1 MKHSILK
8 KMALPLITV
17 AVFANNAFAGDAAV
31 DSIPVTRYLTDFKY
45 DLSTGYLSFHD
56 SFRPTASSILTRNY
70 YFHFFARSEKT
81 SFVKRTAVAQEY
93 YDYGAFDESGFYS
106 SQIYSCY
113 LNKDYAYNYYYTAV
127 PGITLY
133 SVCDIP
139 SAKTYEVEFEQFA
152 YHVNAAGDYSM
163 LIRNQI
169 EELRK
174 EGFARIRIAPIEVS
188 YNTDIQNH
196 NNYYGT
202 ATNLTAGLINYYDLD
217 ITTASV
223 QGVRTSYWHD
233 GIHNKT
239 HFYSGSDDDG
249 VISFN
254 KGSDSI
260 VVEMSFRNTDR
271 MYYEFSYVAQID
283 NAAGTKWITVESGRD
298 IVNGYQTQEVTAKI
312 GKEFTNEYLKDRQE
326 SMRIRFGV
334 SWGMDTVYSEPMT
347 ISLTE
352 YPTDVDDI
360 HLITTYSVGGDV
372 LISSENECISVTKN
386 TLMEYGEDGSILDF
400 YMYTGG
406 SWMTSGEIEVD
417 LKPNVMYGLAYKLG
431 INESESCSYLKELQG
446 TSANPKVYVNDVY
459 AESGLTTTMSLLYK
473 FTPTSYDFGA
483 VTIAADRSSATIDGT
498 SDVAVADMDGIE
510 VSGDVTLNRS
520 YVAGKYSTVMLPFA
534 TSASNVP
541 GVSFYGLHDVVKKD
555 GEWQVQVSPVSE
567 IQANTPYI
575 VVASDDASNLV
586 VTGGVTFNTTTGT
599 RTSTAGNWQF
609 VGTYEFRNWDED
621 HNAEEIGTTY
631 GFASAEG
638 DNDGV
643 SIGTFGKV
651 KAGAYIYPLRA
662 YLRYVP
668 VVTPK
673 PASALAK
680 SRAVASID
688 NLPESMDVVI
698 VGGDSDE
705 ETTVIGTIN
714 TRTGEFRNA
723 GDRWFDLKGRF
734 LGVKRPTAKG
744 TYYNNGK
751 KVIVR

>member
-1 MKHSILK
+1 MLVHTLEKSGK
-8 KMALPLITV
+8 
-17 AVFANNAFAGDAAV
+17 AFIYVNSDKTAGYV
-31 DSIPVTRYLTDFKY
+31 NVSEGL
-45 DLSTGYLSFHD
+45 LSTSNVDVDL
-56 SFRPTASSILTRNY
+56 
-70 YFHFFARSEKT
+70 
-81 SFVKRTAVAQEY
+81 V
-93 YDYGAFDESGFYS
+93 
-106 SQIYSCY
+106 
-113 LNKDYAYNYYYTAV
+113 
-127 PGITLY
+127 
-133 SVCDIP
+133 
-139 SAKTYEVEFEQFA
+139 
-152 YHVNAAGDYSM
+152 
-163 LIRNQI
+163 
-169 EELRK
+169 
-174 EGFARIRIAPIEVS
+174 
-188 YNTDIQNH
+188 
-196 NNYYGT
+196 
-202 ATNLTAGLINYYDLD
+202 AGL
-217 ITTASV
+217 
-223 QGVRTSYWHD
+223 
-233 GIHNKT
+233 
-239 HFYSGSDDDG
+239 
-249 VISFN
+249 
-254 KGSDSI
+254 
-260 VVEMSFRNTDR
+260 
-271 MYYEFSYVAQID
+271 
-283 NAAGTKWITVESGRD
+283 
-298 IVNGYQTQEVTAKI
+298 
-312 GKEFTNEYLKDRQE
+312 
-326 SMRIRFGV
+326 
-334 SWGMDTVYSEPMT
+334 P
-347 ISLTE
+347 
-352 YPTDVDDI
+352 
-360 HLITTYSVGGDV
+360 
-372 LISSENECISVTKN
+372 
-386 TLMEYGEDGSILDF
+386 
-400 YMYTGG
+400 
-406 SWMTSGEIEVD
+406 
-417 LKPNVMYGLAYKLG
+417 
-431 INESESCSYLKELQG
+431 
-446 TSANPKVYVNDVY
+446 
-459 AESGLTTTMSLLYK
+459 
-473 FTPTSYDFGA
+473 FGA

-599 RTSTAGNWQF
+599 KSSTAGDWQF

-680 SRAVASID
+680 SRTVASID